1 MDLGTVA
8 IVALIAGLAGG
19 AVGAAVVGTVEGM
32 LRQRQ
37 VARGSV
43 TYPARWTAST
53 RTYTST
59 RRLRGAA
66 PFSDL
71 NDLAKGETNFDHLD
85 TDSRKVMTLARQEAI
100 QNGHSYIGTEHLAV
114 ALRLHRT
121 PALDKIWGQLPVD
134 LETLRRRIEV
144 AVPPTLGATIPTRL
158 RSTPRVGTILTMARV
173 LAAKRKQEQISPEIF
188 LMALA
193 DEGGGV
199 GAQVLAS
206 LGATAQRIGEIID
219 GATS

>member
-1 MDLGTVA
+1 MDLGSVA
-8 IVALIAGLAGG
+8 IIALIAGLVGG
-19 AVGAAVVGTVEGM
+19 AVGAGVVGTVEGM

-37 VARGSV
+37 VARDSA
-43 TYPARWTAST
+43 TYGGRWTASM
-53 RTYTST
+53 RSYTST
-59 RRLRGAA
+59 HRFTRDA
-66 PFSDL
+66 PVSSL
-71 NDLAKGETNFDHLD
+71 NDLAKRETSLDHLD

-121 PALDKIWGQLPVD
+121 PILDKIWGELPVD

-144 AVPPTLGATIPTRL
+144 AVPPTLGTTMPTRL

-188 LMALA
+188 LLALA
-193 DEGGGV
+193 EEGGGV

-206 LGATAQRIGEIID
+206 LGATAQRIRAIVD
-219 GATS
+219 GPAS

>member
-1 MDLGTVA
+1 MDLGSVA
-8 IVALIAGLAGG
+8 IIALIAGIVGG
-19 AVGAAVVGTVEGM
+19 AVGAGVVGTVEGM
-32 LRQRQ
+32 LRQRH
-37 VARGSV
+37 VARDSA
-43 TYPARWTAST
+43 TYGGRWTASM
-53 RTYTST
+53 RTYTSSPRFT
-59 RRLRGAA
+59 GDA
-66 PFSDL
+66 PFD
-71 NDLAKGETNFDHLD
+71 DVAKRETSLDHLD

-114 ALRLHRT
+114 AFRLHRT
-121 PALDKIWGQLPVD
+121 PVLDKIWGELPVD

-144 AVPPTLGATIPTRL
+144 AAPPTLGTTMPTRL

-206 LGATAQRIGEIID
+206 LGATAQRIRAIVD
-219 GATS
+219 GPAS

>member
-1 MDLGTVA
+1 VDLGSVA

-19 AVGAAVVGTVEGM
+19 AVGAALVGTVEGM

-37 VARGSV
+37 TARGSV
-43 TYPARWTAST
+43 RYGGRSTASM
-53 RTYTST
+53 RTYIRMDAFRGDAPST
-59 RRLRGAA
+59 
-66 PFSDL
+66 DL
-71 NDLAKGETNFDHLD
+71 NDLAKRETSLDHLD

-121 PALDKIWGQLPVD
+121 PALDKIWAQLPVD

-144 AVPPTLGATIPTRL
+144 AVPPTLGATMPTRL

-206 LGATAQRIGEIID
+206 FGATAERIHEIVD